1 MPQNLSF
8 RQETLPGE
16 GLLDPRKTLRIGAYD
31 SSCQAVAEAMLS
43 HTLGPVETL
52 GKTLVLGTEECM
64 YPALRLGE
72 GLERLGA
79 EVCCHATTRSP
90 IGLCDAPGY
99 PIRSGWK
106 LPSFYE
112 EERTT
117 YVYNLR
123 EYDTVIVVSD
133 TKKTD
138 LRAIQ
143 ALASVLTCK
152 HLIYTQGEGVTLLL
166 KDITGQIEP
175 LGTQAR
181 ERKIQSGTPYYEMLP
196 IEYEP
201 TPAYLHAYQD
211 ALARYAG
218 ITAEAVGSVAR
229 QIWAE
234 KGDRAALVSLA
245 RAGTPVGILIK
256 RYLKTYYHANVTHA
270 SVSIIRGRGI
280 DENAMAW
287 LLERH
292 APEDLQF
299 VDGWTGKGAIQGQLQ
314 QAMQAYPGV
323 SPGLAVLSDPAC
335 LAEKWGTREDFLI
348 ASSCLN
354 SVVSGLLS
362 RTVYRPDLIG
372 PQDFH
377 GAVFY
382 DQWQDRDLTYQFI
395 DRIEAHFRPP
405 KQTPPPPGPQTDRT
419 AAEEV
424 TQICRVFGDEAHLG
438 HLYQLAR
445 EKQVPLE
452 VYPLVHYRACG
463 LIREMA
469 DA

>member
-1 MPQNLSF
+1 MPSYTTSYTKETTLRVAKRYRNAKRAYLLVNPLQAKHMPVSPTEALTMMRTLGAGLQQEFPGARLVLGFAETATALGAAVASRLGPDCAFLTTTREAGEGPGWVRFLEEHSHAAEQKLWGGDLDALLQETDTVLLVDDEISTGKTLRNMVAQLTRRWPALGEKTLVAASLLNRVTPEQEEALADAGITCRCLVRLPQEDHTAQVADWTVTEAPPAVPQNLSF

-31 SSCQAVAEAMLS
+31 GSCQAVAEAMLS

-152 HLIYTQGEGVTLLL
+152 HLIYTQGEGYVWKL
-166 KDITGQIEP
+166 
-175 LGTQAR
+175 
-181 ERKIQSGTPYYEMLP
+181 S
-196 IEYEP
+196 
-201 TPAYLHAYQD
+201 
-211 ALARYAG
+211 
-218 ITAEAVGSVAR
+218 
-229 QIWAE
+229 
-234 KGDRAALVSLA
+234 KG
-245 RAGTPVGILIK
+245 
-256 RYLKTYYHANVTHA
+256 
-270 SVSIIRGRGI
+270 
-280 DENAMAW
+280 
-287 LLERH
+287 
-292 APEDLQF
+292 
-299 VDGWTGKGAIQGQLQ
+299 
-314 QAMQAYPGV
+314 
-323 SPGLAVLSDPAC
+323 
-335 LAEKWGTREDFLI
+335 
-348 ASSCLN
+348 
-354 SVVSGLLS
+354 
-362 RTVYRPDLIG
+362 
-372 PQDFH
+372 
-377 GAVFY
+377 
-382 DQWQDRDLTYQFI
+382 
-395 DRIEAHFRPP
+395 
-405 KQTPPPPGPQTDRT
+405 
-419 AAEEV
+419 
-424 TQICRVFGDEAHLG
+424 
-438 HLYQLAR
+438 
-445 EKQVPLE
+445 
-452 VYPLVHYRACG
+452 
-463 LIREMA
+463 
-469 DA
+469 